1 MILNHF
7 TCIVFVFVCVGHL
20 AGGIGLAIPIEVVS
34 EPFGKWYQHDLNRQT
49 KGRRLGQRCS

>member
-1 MILNHF
+1 MISNHF
-7 TCIVFVFVCVGHL
+7 MCIVFVCVGHL

-49 KGRRLGQRCS
+49 KRRRLGQRCS